1 MIPRGI
7 IKSLHTV
14 LGLRINQKVMS
25 MRKRNSHK
33 FWVGLG
39 KGLAKHHWEGKEG
52 NKLNWDRNLLNRTI
66 WGEGKEEITLYRM
79 QRMIS
84 MVFPHYFQDQN
95 KDANRLFSL
104 HNNKKTLIKYLLSQ
118 DRMLKNNSMELTDW
132 NNPNN
137 NNQRGFSPKEGNK
150 VYRNRGIGQ
159 VSKEKK
165 W

>member
-1 MIPRGI
+1 
-7 IKSLHTV
+7 
-14 LGLRINQKVMS
+14 
-25 MRKRNSHK
+25 
-33 FWVGLG
+33 
-39 KGLAKHHWEGKEG
+39 
-52 NKLNWDRNLLNRTI
+52 
-66 WGEGKEEITLYRM
+66 
-79 QRMIS
+79 MIS

-137 NNQRGFSPKEGNK
+137 NSQRGLSLNEGNK
-150 VYRNRGIGQ
+150 VYKNRSIGQ
-159 VSKEKK
+159 VSKEKR